1 MSLCT
6 TVVSTRSFAFS
17 RPYRTKLGR
26 RSPDLQAGQFS
37 RTQGLRRKLSEPS
50 SAGQSPAA
58 SLCSQRTTSDD
69 DSNLAF
75 FISFVCPIPHVRV
88 NKNLQQNTR
97 TNRHSSVLI
106 CISRQKLARRT
117 HDHVGGWKAAD
128 GEDHRRAP
136 KTCNWGTIT
145 QRLI

>member
-17 RPYRTKLGR
+17 RPYRTKLGCC
-26 RSPDLQAGQFS
+26 SPDLQAGQFS

-75 FISFVCPIPHVRV
+75 FISFVCSIPHVRV
-88 NKNLQQNTR
+88 NKNLQQNIPVPCAAPR
-97 TNRHSSVLI
+97 AEI
-106 CISRQKLARRT
+106 PGFRR
-117 HDHVGGWKAAD
+117 
-128 GEDHRRAP
+128 
-136 KTCNWGTIT
+136 
-145 QRLI
+145 